1 MEWDAICQED
11 GVAAT
16 GRRPAFRRIFYARPP
31 GTQTPWLQGG
41 LPAGR
46 LRNAPGKRPK
56 PALRCKILKLRN
68 RVSYSLGKFLKK
80 SSPRKEKKG
89 ILLPFFCGE
98 GKRGGGEAGEAHLFP
113 AGRTAPAA
121 GRRRPPALL
130 WWGGGA
136 GLLGYPRQ
144 IWATQRLKASCPLRM
159 RISTRR

>member
-41 LPAGR
+41 LPAER

-89 ILLPFFCGE
+89 ILLPFFAVRAKKAE
-98 GKRGGGEAGEAHLFP
+98 GRRERRTFSPPGG
-113 AGRTAPAA
+113 
-121 GRRRPPALL
+121 RRPPQGGEGPLPCP
-130 WWGGGA
+130 WWRGGA